1 MQDRLLSR
9 GAVFALLVLGLAVG
23 STAQLSGAYTIDPTG
38 TGSRNFTT
46 FAAATAALGSGVSGP
61 VVFTVAPTTFNESVS
76 IPMATGASSTNTITF
91 IATGAP
97 ATIQATGAQGL
108 ALQAGARYYIF
119 DNLEIKGATSTGIY
133 MAYASNNRVQFC
145 TFRNVLVDMP
155 ATSTTSV
162 TCIDQQQAQDI
173 DYEDCWFL
181 GGGRTFYAQGPYR
194 CNFRRCEFD
203 GKSMATQVVN
213 PWNANNSDCLF
224 ENCFIHDCGPSG
236 FAIHVGYSG
245 HGVMFWHNTIIATT
259 SNDMVLLQSCCA
271 WTRANSFR
279 NNIVINKGSGACL
292 AYGYNT
298 ATFGGGPGLDFNDLD
313 NNCYFHP
320 NAGSTLRVQPI
331 STSSLAKFNYS
342 GNLAGWKT
350 HFATYKND
358 PNFVVQRLNPSPAL
372 KDVFFDDNSIEADP
386 GLVSMS
392 PPYDIHLKGAS
403 PCIDAGTTLYVPHAM
418 ITPFPS
424 TYATQDDFEGDARP
438 ATNVDI
444 GADEVAIRLI
454 GSGSGKP
461 GTAIAFSLFSPSDGG
476 LPYQM
481 GSSFGNG
488 PIPID
493 TRQLGLSPDA
503 LLVLS
508 VNGALPTVFANYAGL
523 LDAQGNGS
531 AKLNIPNIPA
541 LKGLRIYTAFLTLKG
556 TAPSGISNISSSF
569 LFTIQ

>member
-1 MQDRLLSR
+1 MWFR
-9 GAVFALLVLGLAVG
+9 GAVFALLALSLATW
-23 STAQLSGAYTIDPTG
+23 STAQLTGAYTLDPNGSG
-38 TGSRNFTT
+38 TRNYKT
-46 FAAATAALGSGVSGP
+46 FAAAATALGSGVSGP
-61 VVFTVAPTTFNESVS
+61 VVFSVASTTFNEAVS
-76 IPMATGASSTNTITF
+76 MPMVTGASSTNTITF
-91 IATGAP
+91 VAKGSP
-97 ATIQATGAQGL
+97 AVIQAGAARGL
-108 ALQAGARYYIF
+108 DMQAGARYYVF
-119 DNLEIKGATSTGIY
+119 ENLEIKGATGQGIY
-133 MAYASNNRVQFC
+133 MAYSSPNRVEFC
-145 TFRNVLVDMP
+145 KFKNVLVDMP
-155 ATSTTSV
+155 ATSSTGV
-162 TCIDQQQAQDI
+162 NCIEQQQARDI
-173 DYEDCWFL
+173 DYENCKFL

-194 CNFRRCEFD
+194 CNFRACEFD
-203 GKSMATQVVN
+203 GKNLATQVVN

-245 HGVMFWHNTIIATT
+245 HGVMFWHNTIIANT
-259 SNDMVLLQSCCA
+259 SNDTVLLQSCCA

-320 NAGSTLRVQPI
+320 GSGSTLRVQPI
-331 STSSLAKFNYS
+331 TVSSLSKFNYT
-342 GNLAGWKT
+342 GNLAGWKL
-350 HFATYKND
+350 HFAQYKND

-392 PPYDIHLKGAS
+392 PPYDIHLKGSS
-403 PCIDAGTTLYVPHAM
+403 PCIDMGTTLYVPHAM

-424 TYATQDDFEGDARP
+424 TYRTAADFEGDTRP

-444 GADEVAIRLI
+444 GADEVAIRI
-454 GSGSGKP
+454 VGSGSGKP
-461 GTAIAFSLFSPSDGG
+461 GTSIAFTLFSPSDGG

-493 TRQLGLSPDA
+493 TRVLGLSADS

-508 VNGALPTVFANYAGL
+508 VSGTLPLVFQNYAGV
-523 LDAQGNGS
+523 LDGQGNG
-531 AKLNIPNIPA
+531 AGQLNIPNFPP
-541 LKGLRIYTAFLTLKG
+541 LVGLRIYTAFLTLKA
-556 TAPSGISNISSSF
+556 TAPSGISNISNSF